1 VSISFLSPILNSIAN
16 ADATAQRAALQ
27 GNGGSGG
34 GMPSGS
40 ADSSCNVVL
49 SAQAQSAAMAEQAAQ
64 AAAANAA
71 GTAALEKE
79 GVTVTTVS
87 FADIYKNQILQA
99 VDPNNTGTVSETA
112 LEQQVMAGGG
122 TQAQA
127 DTLYKAMD
135 MNGDGKVSD
144 QEFEDS
150 IPDPF
155 SNADFPQQFMQLME
169 QDASAKSPVAT
180 PALDVSLILGN
191 LAIEQS
197 QAR

>member
-1 VSISFLSPILNSIAN
+1 
-16 ADATAQRAALQ
+16 
-27 GNGGSGG
+27 
-34 GMPSGS
+34 
-40 ADSSCNVVL
+40 
-49 SAQAQSAAMAEQAAQ
+49 MAEQAAQ
-64 AAAANAA
+64 AVAANAA

-79 GVTVTTVS
+79 GVTVTMVS